1 VLLAVDSQRQSKPG
15 REVACRL
22 KFVGRRQR

>member
-1 VLLAVDSQRQSKPG
+1 VDSRRQSKPG